1 MAKQVELS
9 VRCVVKGYHECP
21 FEVNVGEIFY
31 AFKKRGERGNAF
43 SPVFNQVFHKPS
55 ETKQKSA
62 YKKPTH
68 SAKSRMIPCVL
79 YFFDERYEKKI
90 IIMLHIVF
98 LLALFS
104 LFLDA
109 SMIHCI
115 MVLLHSLIYQASV
128 LSVVECLLYA
138 TLEAHYIF
146 LLTII
151 LLSSLSVARVN
162 VQDVC
167 SWPACVY
174 SGSMT
179 VSADKNNFL
188 N

>member
-1 MAKQVELS
+1 MIS
-9 VRCVVKGYHECP
+9 P
-21 FEVNVGEIFY
+21 
-31 AFKKRGERGNAF
+31 F

-79 YFFDERYEKKI
+79 YFFDERYEEKI

-109 SMIHCI
+109 SMILCI

-167 SWPACVY
+167 FLACMRIFRQHD
-174 SGSMT
+174 SERRQKQFPQLINKLEESDT
-179 VSADKNNFL
+179 EET
-188 N
+188 

>member
-1 MAKQVELS
+1 MDS
-9 VRCVVKGYHECP
+9 
-21 FEVNVGEIFY
+21 
-31 AFKKRGERGNAF
+31 F
-43 SPVFNQVFHKPS
+43 SPVFNQVFNKLS
-55 ETKQKSA
+55 EAKQKSA

-79 YFFDERYEKKI
+79 YFFNERSEKKI

-128 LSVVECLLYA
+128 LSIVECLLWQW
-138 TLEAHYIF
+138 
-146 LLTII
+146 
-151 LLSSLSVARVN
+151 SRVL
-162 VQDVC
+162 
-167 SWPACVY
+167 SWPVIGPSFSSWNVKWFIFSSWVVISILAVKRDFAKLF
-174 SGSMT
+174 SEKREIN
-179 VSADKNNFL
+179 V
-188 N
+188 